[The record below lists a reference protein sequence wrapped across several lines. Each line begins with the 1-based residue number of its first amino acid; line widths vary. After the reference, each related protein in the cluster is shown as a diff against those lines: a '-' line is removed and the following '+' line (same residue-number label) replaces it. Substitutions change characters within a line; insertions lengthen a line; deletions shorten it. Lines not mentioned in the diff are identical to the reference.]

1 MKVCIYARCSTNSQD
16 TERQIKELE
25 SFCKRMKW
33 KVLKVFTETISG
45 AKKNTDRPVLM
56 ELMDFIQANDVQ
68 RVCVWELSRLGRST
82 LEVLKSIEELHSNC
96 IGLYVHNYSL
106 QTMNDKCEVNPMAK
120 MIVTLLAE
128 FASME
133 REQIKQRMM
142 SGLKNYFANGGKNGR
157 VKGQV
162 IKDKDRLLSEHK
174 DVARLLKKGLSVR
187 NVMSVTNKSS
197 RTVQK
202 IKKLI

>member
-1 MKVCIYARCSTNSQD
+1 MKVVIFTRVSSLSQD
-16 TERQIKELE
+16 TERQIKELQ

-33 KVLKVFTETISG
+33 NVLKVYTEKISG
-45 AKKNTDRPVLM
+45 AKKNNERPVLM
-56 ELMDFIQANDVQ
+56 ELMEFIQKKDVQ
-68 RVCVWELSRLGRST
+68 KVVVWELSRLGRST
-82 LEVLKSIEELHSNC
+82 LEVLKTIEELHSNC

-106 QTMNDKCEVNPMAK
+106 HIMNEKCEVNPMAK

-157 VKGQV
+157 KKGE
-162 IKDKDRLLSEHK
+162 ILKDETRLLSEHK
-174 DVARLLKKGLSVR
+174 DVVRLLKKGLSIR

-202 IKKLI
+202 MKKLI